1 MRGGPFRP
9 SLRKVAPPPV
19 SAAPVTTKFLP
30 HLKQQTRSKN
40 NSRRG

>member
-1 MRGGPFRP
+1 MRGGSFRP
-9 SLRKVAPPPV
+9 SLQKVGPPPV
-19 SAAPVTTKFLP
+19 LAAIVTTKFLP

>member
-1 MRGGPFRP
+1 MIIKKGKQLITGGN
-9 SLRKVAPPPV
+9 